1 MPESKQMYAN
11 VIVPLALQGTFTYS
25 VPQAMQSSLRT
36 GCRVLVQFGRKKTY
50 TAIVVALHFTKPEGY
65 DVKEILA
72 MLDDKPIIRHP
83 QLDLWQW
90 IADYYLCTIGEVY
103 KAAVPSGLKVESETF
118 ISINPEYEE
127 TEDDRLNDRERVI
140 MDFAAQ
146 RGRVQLDEISRST
159 GFKNVVSI
167 VSRMLEREAIHIAAR
182 AVSYTHLTLLRRQ
195 RNGREQSA
203 DLQHQ
208 QRRTVFGYGHYLGA
222 RQRRRHLYHQV
233 EGFVYQERTYAR
245 HEGERL
251 GRRSE

>member
-1 MPESKQMYAN
+1 MPQPKQMYAN

-25 VPQAMQSSLRT
+25 VPQAMQPSLRT

-159 GFKNVVSI
+159 GF
-167 VSRMLEREAIHIAAR
+167 
-182 AVSYTHLTLLRRQ
+182 
-195 RNGREQSA
+195 
-203 DLQHQ
+203 
-208 QRRTVFGYGHYLGA
+208 
-222 RQRRRHLYHQV
+222 
-233 EGFVYQERTYAR
+233 
-245 HEGERL
+245 
-251 GRRSE
+251 